1 MPPSPAL
8 RSSPGREPRGS
19 NHKRGHSF
27 ESAVRIREKDDD
39 LALFNDMQTR
49 EREGFLLQSAE
60 DLEDSFSTKLRH
72 FSDLKLG
79 ISIPVRGENS
89 DLLNN
94 NVEADKNDYDWLLT
108 PPDTPLFPSLDDEPP
123 PVTISSRGRPRS
135 QPISISRSSTMEKSH
150 RSSTS
155 RGSPSPNRLS
165 PSPRSAN
172 SVPQLR
178 GRQLSAPHSSP
189 TPNLRHATPSRRSTT
204 PTRRSSP
211 PSSTPPTSMPRS
223 STPTPRRLSTGSSGT
238 AVISGAMGTSPIKS
252 VRGNSASPKIRAW
265 QTNIPGF
272 SSDPPPNLRTSLA
285 DRPASYVRGSSPASR
300 NSRDLAPKYGRQSMS
315 PTASRRISSSHSHDR
330 DRYSSY
336 SRGSIASSGDDDLDS
351 LQSIPI
357 SSLENS
363 LSKGG
368 ISVSNNKALAF
379 SKKHGIVS
387 SSSAPKRSLDSTI
400 RHLDRKSPNMFRPL
414 LSSVPSTTFYTG
426 KASSAHRSLISR
438 NSSVTT
444 SSNASSDHGTYI
456 ALDTEGSDHNQ
467 DDMANE
473 CEKIPYHESHEE
485 IFAFDK
491 MDIVDEDPIH
501 DIKSLDGGPALGCDP
516 VVTGDG
522 SYEAVIPDISS
533 TSDSSHVQGGD
544 FSEIVCLEDTV
555 VCSRCGCR
563 YRVIDTEENNVN
575 LCPECSREDRC
586 VGSAISENMTSV
598 TENLSGLSSVKYEED
613 KLFNK
618 VESLVISPDS
628 SLAIDLGESRISMS
642 VGNVEQDQASYP
654 EQGPSY
660 VDENFPSETPVE
672 ESQHSL
678 INHLEMGQSAVSGS
692 QPDTGSG
699 YQQPL
704 PHNDYQSLRF
714 DSPDGAGISILLKR
728 SSSSKGPVVQGRTFT
743 ASTISYDDLSFARDS
758 MSSLRSSIGHSSFSA
773 SSSADF
779 SSDRQI
785 EARMQRQLSS
795 RKGDLENK
803 KGEISLKSHCSEV
816 ASTGIPAN
824 AHPISGFETCK
835 QEENV
840 DLCVANLDCFS
851 SQKTTMSSQK
861 PELASENAESD
872 DTSSLA
878 VADVV
883 EEDKLEC
890 DKCRILDTCT
900 SELSRE
906 DSSGGRSV
914 SDKDASLATSD
925 CSKLEGHNMLD
936 DDVFEDERTELST
949 HPMATISETE
959 AIQIAE
965 VIAPGSQDDLST
977 ISKIPLEEESVVPS
991 GPDQDLTPSVINP
1004 EKSDDIIEEST
1015 VIVDYQGKTKVVRS
1029 LTLEEA
1035 TDTILFCSSIV
1046 HDLAYSAATI
1056 AIEKEK
1062 EKEKDNEVTLE
1073 ASRPMVTILGKSNT
1087 NRSDLRHRAGG
1098 KRVMKSQKPRQRL
1111 IEMSTKPPIAK
1122 TENDENNDESTI
1134 RNVGL
1139 PNQVDTTKPPKLESK
1154 CNCSIM

>member
-8 RSSPGREPRGS
+8 RSSPGSEPRGS

-27 ESAVRIREKDDD
+27 ESGARIREKDDD
-39 LALFNDMQTR
+39 LALFNEMQTR
-49 EREGFLLQSAE
+49 ERDDFLLQSAE
-60 DLEDSFSTKLRH
+60 DFEDSFSTKLRH
-72 FSDLKLG
+72 FPDLKLG
-79 ISIPVRGENS
+79 ISVPVRGENS
-89 DLLNN
+89 DMLINA
-94 NVEADKNDYDWLLT
+94 ETDKNDYDWLLT

-123 PVTISSRGRPRS
+123 PVTIASRGRPRS

-189 TPNLRHATPSRRSTT
+189 TPSLRHATPSRRSTT

-211 PSSTPPTSMPRS
+211 PPSMPSTSVPRS
-223 STPTPRRLSTGSSGT
+223 STPTPRRLSTGSSGA
-238 AVISGAMGTSPIKS
+238 AVISGTRGTSPVKS

-272 SSDPPPNLRTSLA
+272 SSEPPPNLRTSLA

-300 NSRDLAPKYGRQSMS
+300 NSRDLAHKYGRQSMS
-315 PTASRRISSSHSHDR
+315 PTASRSITSPHSHDR
-330 DRYSSY
+330 DHYSSY

-357 SSLENS
+357 STLDNS

-368 ISVSNNKALAF
+368 ISLSNNKALAL
-379 SKKHGIVS
+379 SKKHRIVS

-400 RHLDRKSPNMFRPL
+400 RQLDRKSPNMFRPL

-426 KASSAHRSLISR
+426 KASSAHRLISR

-444 SSNASSDHGTYI
+444 SSNASSDHGTCI

-467 DDMANE
+467 NDTTNE
-473 CEKIPYHESHEE
+473 CEKIPYHDSHEE

-501 DIKSLDGGPALGCDP
+501 VIKSLDSGCGPALGCDP
-516 VVTGDG
+516 VVTGDS
-522 SYEAVIPDISS
+522 SYEAVIPDIIS

-544 FSEIVCLEDTV
+544 FSEVVCLEDTF

-563 YRVIDTEENNVN
+563 YRVIDSEENTLNC
-575 LCPECSREDRC
+575 CPECSREEKDI
-586 VGSAISENMTSV
+586 GMAISNNTTSV
-598 TENLSGLSSVKYEED
+598 TESLSGLSSVKYEAD
-613 KLFNK
+613 KPFNR
-618 VESLVISPDS
+618 VDSLVISPDS
-628 SLAIDLGESRISMS
+628 SLATDFGESRISMS
-642 VGNVEQDQASYP
+642 VGNIEQDQASYP

-660 VDENFPSETPVE
+660 LEENFPSETPVE

-678 INHLEMGQSAVSGS
+678 TNHLEMGQLAVNGS
-692 QPDTGSG
+692 QPNTESG
-699 YQQPL
+699 CQQPL
-704 PHNDYQSLRF
+704 QHNDYQTLRF
-714 DSPDGAGISILLKR
+714 DSSEGAGISILLKR

-779 SSDRQI
+779 SSSRQI
-785 EARMQRQLSS
+785 EGRMQRQLSS

-803 KGEISLKSHCSEV
+803 KCEVSVKSHCSEV
-816 ASTGIPAN
+816 ASTGTPAN
-824 AHPISGFETCK
+824 AHPISSFETCK

-840 DLCVANLDCFS
+840 DFYVATLECFS
-851 SQKTTMSSQK
+851 SQGTTMSSQK

-872 DTSSLA
+872 DASSI
-878 VADVV
+878 VAAAV

-890 DKCRILDTCT
+890 DKCRRLDNCT
-900 SELSRE
+900 SGSSRE
-906 DSSGGRSV
+906 DTSGGRSV
-914 SDKDASLATSD
+914 SDKDASVTTFDFSR
-925 CSKLEGHNMLD
+925 LEGHNILD
-936 DDVFEDERTELST
+936 GDVFEDEHTELPT
-949 HPMATISETE
+949 HPMTTISETE
-959 AIQIAE
+959 AAQIAE
-965 VIAPGSQDDLST
+965 VIGPGSQNDLS
-977 ISKIPLEEESVVPS
+977 IIPSIPLEESAVPS
-991 GPDQDLTPSVINP
+991 GPDQDLAPSVINT
-1004 EKSDDIIEEST
+1004 EKSDGILEGST
-1015 VIVDYQGKTKVVRS
+1015 VIVDYQGRTKVGRS

-1062 EKEKDNEVTLE
+1062 EKENEVTLE
-1073 ASRPMVTILGKSNT
+1073 ASRPMVTILGKSYP
-1087 NRSDLRHRAGG
+1087 NRGDLRHRTGG
-1098 KRVMKSQKPRQRL
+1098 KRVMKSQKPRQRRV
-1111 IEMSTKPPIAK
+1111 EMSTKPPIAK
-1122 TENDENNDESTI
+1122 TENDENTDESTI
-1134 RNVGL
+1134 QNVGL
-1139 PNQVDTTKPPKLESK
+1139 PNQVDSTKPPKLESK